1 MKSDYTIILAAALSI
16 YASWLFNYTFMGV
29 IFMTGFL
36 VVLQTWYRNI
46 FDEK

>member
-16 YASWLFNYTFMGV
+16 FASWLFNYTFVGV
-29 IFMTGFL
+29 IVLTCFL